1 MLGSSPRCGGET
13 MWRLEKRARVFL
25 ALGATDMRKNIDGL
39 GTLVE
44 QELDGKLFSGD
55 LFAFCNRRQNMIK
68 ILYFD
73 RNGFCVWHKR
83 LCKHR
88 FPWPKSEQ
96 EVMEIRKHQLSWL
109 LDGLD
114 IEKAHERLEYQLM
127 S

>member
-1 MLGSSPRCGGET
+1 

-25 ALGATDMRKNIDGL
+25 ALGPTDMRKNIDGL
-39 GTLVE
+39 GALVE
-44 QELDGKLFSGD
+44 RELDGKLFSGD
-55 LFAFCNRRQNMIK
+55 LFVFCNRRQNMIK

-88 FPWPKSEQ
+88 FPWPESEE

-114 IEKAHERLEYQLM
+114 INQAHERLEYEAM
-127 S
+127 T